1 MASFPCGEVNRLAF
15 DIAWLQQAFPDLQNL
30 QLLGCGGQKQVLSAQ
45 HAVEGDVVLKL
56 INPLQDPES
65 VRREILA
72 VARVQSPRV
81 PRILDQGQL
90 QTQFGTFVWLREE
103 RILGHS
109 LRDIVSTGPLA
120 PQEVVKLGVQM
131 LEALAQAETVQI
143 VHRDVKPENIMR
155 DREGDY
161 WLLDFGIARHLTLPS
176 VTPTASPFGKFT
188 LGYASP
194 EQCRNMKPD
203 IDSRADLFALG
214 VTLYECATGANP
226 FLVPPPANDLE
237 KLRRVETIPLAPL
250 VIGISGADLLRD
262 WIQAATQKRRDLRPR
277 TAQTALDWMR
287 EIEARQPT
295 S

>member
-1 MASFPCGEVNRLAF
+1 MPIDL
-15 DIAWLQQAFPDLQNL
+15 AWLQQAFPDLQNL
-30 QLLGCGGQKQVLSAQ
+30 QLLGRGGQKEVFSAH

-56 INPLQDPES
+56 LNPLQDLES

-81 PRILDQGQL
+81 PRILDQGNL
-90 QTQFGTFVWLREE
+90 QTQFGTFVWIREE
-103 RILGHS
+103 RIVGDS
-109 LRDIVSTGPLA
+109 LRAILHAGPLA
-120 PQEVVKLGVQM
+120 PEEVVKLGVQM

-155 DREGDY
+155 DAQGNY

-176 VTPTASPFGKFT
+176 VTPTAWPFGKFT

-214 VTLYECATGANP
+214 VTLYECATGTNP
-226 FLVPPPANDLE
+226 FLVPPPASDLE
-237 KLRRVETIPLAPL
+237 KLRRVETVPLAPL

-262 WIQAATQKRRDLRPR
+262 LIQAVTQKRRDLRPR

-287 EIEARQPT
+287 EIEARQG
-295 S
+295 SA